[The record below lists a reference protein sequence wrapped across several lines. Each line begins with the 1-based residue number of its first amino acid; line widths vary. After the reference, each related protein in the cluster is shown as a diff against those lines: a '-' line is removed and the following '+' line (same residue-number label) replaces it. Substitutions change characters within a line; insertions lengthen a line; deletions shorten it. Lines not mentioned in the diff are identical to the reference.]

1 MDTAWQ
7 NWPTTGTRTLT
18 ARPASDLLPAI
29 SAGAFGARQEGY
41 VEAIGAGAL
50 TLPPVSCAGPV
61 TIQRPL
67 NMPPQPEGF
76 LAAVRYPRLTVARL
90 HDATCLPGGVALVGE
105 ESVLLESFSAP
116 WEADY
121 HNDLD
126 RAGGGWQVRNA
137 IETVTTL
144 DGPTLFID
152 YQHSAF
158 FGHFI
163 ADALS
168 RCWAIDY
175 CRAWLRTDIRKI
187 LITEPV
193 PDFIST
199 MLRGLGVWTIP
210 LRVGQAVRCRELI
223 VATKAFQIQEYIAPP
238 ALALWSRLRASL
250 SVPGDCPTRLFISR
264 RRNPTRKLAEE
275 EAVEALFARYGF
287 TIFIPEDHDIRTQV
301 SMFAGARLIAGCS
314 GSNMFNIAFQRE
326 AAAILILVSP
336 LLVHYSEH
344 FFSAGHNARLSYF
357 PGYVTDAQMAATPG
371 YVHAPW
377 HVDMAELADY
387 VAGWVGS
394 VGDGC

>member
-1 MDTAWQ
+1 
-7 NWPTTGTRTLT
+7 
-18 ARPASDLLPAI
+18 
-29 SAGAFGARQEGY
+29 
-41 VEAIGAGAL
+41 
-50 TLPPVSCAGPV
+50 
-61 TIQRPL
+61 
-67 NMPPQPEGF
+67 
-76 LAAVRYPRLTVARL
+76 
-90 HDATCLPGGVALVGE
+90 
-105 ESVLLESFSAP
+105 
-116 WEADY
+116 
-121 HNDLD
+121 
-126 RAGGGWQVRNA
+126 
-137 IETVTTL
+137 
-144 DGPTLFID
+144 
-152 YQHSAF
+152 
-158 FGHFI
+158 
-163 ADALS
+163 
-168 RCWAIDY
+168 
-175 CRAWLRTDIRKI
+175 
-187 LITEPV
+187 
-193 PDFIST
+193 

-250 SVPGDCPTRLFISR
+250 SVPGDFPTRLFISR
-264 RRNPTRKLAEE
+264 RHNPTRKLAEE

-377 HVDMAELADY
+377 HVDMAKLADY